1 MTQNSKRLVTN
12 LHLAVVCGLIFSILL
27 SICGFS
33 ARCDRIRGRVFRL
46 HILANSDTEEDQA
59 CKLAVRDRLLRE
71 GELLFSGAHNE
82 AEAAAMAAQRLPQ
95 LQAAAQDEVIRQGYD
110 YPVRVEVARCR
121 FNTRVYEETTLPAG
135 EYEAL
140 RVILG
145 DGAGHNWWCVMFPPM
160 CLPAA
165 QESEELSQ
173 VLEEDDLEIVEGG
186 SRYEI
191 KFKAV
196 ELYESVSQKLKEWFR

>member
-1 MTQNSKRLVTN
+1 MTKDNKRWITN
-12 LHLAVVCGLIFSILL
+12 LHIAVACGLVFAVLL

-33 ARCDRIRGRVFRL
+33 AHCERIRQSVFRL
-46 HILANSDTEEDQA
+46 HILANSDSQEDQA

-71 GELLFSGAHNE
+71 GDLIFDGARSE
-82 AEAAAMAAQRLPQ
+82 SEAAALAAERLPQ
-95 LQAAAQDEVIRQGYD
+95 LQAAAQDEVYRQGYD
-110 YPVRVEVARCR
+110 YPVRVEVARCY
-121 FNTRVYEETTLPAG
+121 FETRVYEETTLPAG

-140 RVILG
+140 RVVLG

-165 QESEELSQ
+165 QESEELEQ
-173 VLEEDDLEIVEGG
+173 VLSEEEMDIVEGG
-186 SRYEI
+186 SKYEI

-196 ELYESVSQKLKEWFR
+196 ELYESISQTLKEWFR

>member
-1 MTQNSKRLVTN
+1 MTKKSKQLVTN
-12 LHLAVVCGLIFSILL
+12 LHLAVACGLIFSILL

-33 ARCDRIRGRVFRL
+33 AHCDRIRDQVFRL
-46 HILANSDTEEDQA
+46 HILANSDSEEDQS

-71 GELLFSGAHNE
+71 GEFLFGGAQSE
-82 AEAAAMAAQRLPQ
+82 TEAAALAAEALPR
-95 LQAAAQDEVIRQGYD
+95 LQAVAQDEVFRQGYD
-110 YPVRVEVARCR
+110 YPVRVEVARCS

-165 QESEELSQ
+165 QESETLSE
-173 VLEEDDLEIVEGG
+173 VLEEEEMDIVESGTK
-186 SRYEI
+186 YEI

-196 ELYESVSQKLKEWFR
+196 ELYESISSKLKEWFR

>member
-1 MTQNSKRLVTN
+1 MTKKSKQLVTN
-12 LHLAVVCGLIFSILL
+12 LHLAVACGLIFSILL

-33 ARCDRIRGRVFRL
+33 AHCDRIRDQVFRL
-46 HILANSDTEEDQA
+46 HILANSDSEEDQS

-71 GELLFSGAHNE
+71 GAFLFDGAQSE
-82 AEAAAMAAQRLPQ
+82 TEAAALAAEALPR
-95 LQAAAQDEVIRQGYD
+95 LQAVAQDEVFRQGYD
-110 YPVRVEVARCR
+110 YPVRVEVARCS

-165 QESEELSQ
+165 QESETLSE
-173 VLEEDDLEIVEGG
+173 VLEEEEMDIVEGG
-186 SRYEI
+186 TKYEI

-196 ELYESVSQKLKEWFR
+196 ELYESISSKLKEWFR